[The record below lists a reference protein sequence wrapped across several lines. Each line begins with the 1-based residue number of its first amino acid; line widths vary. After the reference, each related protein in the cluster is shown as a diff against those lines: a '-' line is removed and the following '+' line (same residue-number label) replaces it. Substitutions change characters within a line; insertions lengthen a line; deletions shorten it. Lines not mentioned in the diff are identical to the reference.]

1 VGDNTLTL
9 VRLGVLC
16 AVGFLAAMAL
26 SGGNS
31 FAGYWANLWLAGLCA
46 QMSRSH

>member
-1 VGDNTLTL
+1 VRDSTLL
-9 VRLGVLC
+9 FIRLGILC

-31 FAGYWANLWLAGLCA
+31 FSGYWGCLWLAGLCA
-46 QMSRSH
+46 QMSRGR